1 MSTIYPTPEL
11 FRHHFCKALME
22 YGEVF
27 VYVNGTKQGVEVPER
42 FKWDSYL
49 PLNLRLEDC
58 CILLDEYVVLAS
70 LVFDGKIH
78 KCRIPIDTIFG
89 FQSYCQRGAKNE
101 FPYPPL
107 VLDKESAAR
116 VLDYLENPREA
127 TEALKK
133 LFDGDLNE

>member
-1 MSTIYPTPEL
+1 VGCE
-11 FRHHFCKALME
+11 
-22 YGEVF
+22 EVF
-27 VYVNGTKQGVEVPER
+27 VYVNAIKDGVDVPER
-42 FKWDSYL
+42 FRWDAYL
-49 PLNLRLEDC
+49 PLNLCLRDC
-58 CILLDEYVVLAS
+58 QVLVDEHVVLAD
-70 LVFDGKIH
+70 LVFDSELY
-78 KCRIPIDTIFG
+78 KCRIPVEAIFG
-89 FQSYCQRGAKNE
+89 FQSYCQCGAKNE